1 MQAIDVSTHI
11 HTLIERVWEFWSDY
25 EEMPS

>member
-11 HTLIERVWEFWSDY
+11 HTLIKRVWVLWSDY